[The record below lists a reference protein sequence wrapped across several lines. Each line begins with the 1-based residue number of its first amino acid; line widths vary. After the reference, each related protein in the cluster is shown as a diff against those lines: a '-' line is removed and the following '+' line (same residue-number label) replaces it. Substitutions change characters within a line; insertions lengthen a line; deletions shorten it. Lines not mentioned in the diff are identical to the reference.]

1 MSHILYL
8 LDGNIMKKVGL
19 LVLVM
24 LGFAQVSST
33 AADYSKMSANEL
45 NEALII
51 AVKKG
56 SSDEVQKL
64 VRSGA
69 NINQKITYT
78 KSNYDDYDSVITCT
92 LLEYAAKHG
101 YVDVVKELKVKA
113 KNDDINTALI
123 LAAEE
128 GHENVVR
135 ELVQAKPKVDAINRA
150 LISAAKNFPGITAHL
165 ATGRLERTAL
175 KDYLNVIKELIKAG
189 AHVNYTDAWGNTA
202 LIEVIE
208 CSLYTEAQ
216 KKDRAEIIQALLEAK
231 ANVNHAN
238 KKGDTA
244 LIRAIQKHDFDAVQ
258 ILLKTPG
265 ININYADNNGDTALM
280 VAFKCVRYTYVDGDN
295 KQRNNCRNSQN
306 ILEML
311 MQTPGIDRH
320 HVNKNGDTAIKLAK
334 KAYEEAQRARSIM

>member
-1 MSHILYL
+1 
-8 LDGNIMKKVGL
+8 MKKVRL

-24 LGFAQVSST
+24 LGFAQVSGT
-33 AADYSKMSANEL
+33 AADYPKMSANEL

-56 SSDEVQKL
+56 SSDDVQKL

-69 NINQKITYT
+69 NVNQKITYT
-78 KSNYDDYDSVITCT
+78 KSNYDDYDSDITCT
-92 LLEYAAKHG
+92 LLEYAAKNG
-101 YVDVVKELKVKA
+101 YVDIVKELIQKL

-128 GHENVVR
+128 GHANVVR
-135 ELVQAKPKVDAINRA
+135 ELVQAKPKVDVINTA
-150 LISAAKNFPGITAHL
+150 LISSARNFPGIT
-165 ATGRLERTAL
+165 TNPSSGRRDRTAL

-189 AHVNYTDAWGNTA
+189 ANVNHANEYGNTA
-202 LIEVIE
+202 LIEIIE

-216 KKDRAEIIQALLEAK
+216 KNNRVEIIQALLKAK

-238 KKGDTA
+238 KLSDTA

-265 ININYADNNGDTALM
+265 INVNYADKNGNTALII
-280 VAFKCVRYTYVDGDN
+280 ALQCIEYTYVAGN
-295 KQRNNCRNSQN
+295 NEQYNNCLNSQK
-306 ILEML
+306 ILEIL
-311 MQTPGIDRH
+311 LQTPGINPH
-320 HVNKNGDTAIKLAK
+320 HVNKNGDTAIMLFEKLKSRVA
-334 KAYEEAQRARSIM
+334 